1 MSKPIKVSDEDWAK
15 LRAMQA
21 GGETFADA
29 VHRLLAIQE
38 GVRQFI
44 AETES
49 MPEYRRYKLIHLE
62 KNAEENHVS
71 TL

>member
-15 LRAMQA
+15 LLAMQA

-44 AETES
+44 TEVEI
-49 MPEYRRYKLIHLE
+49 MPEYRRFRQTHPE
-62 KNAEENHVS
+62 TGAEEGGS
-71 TL
+71 